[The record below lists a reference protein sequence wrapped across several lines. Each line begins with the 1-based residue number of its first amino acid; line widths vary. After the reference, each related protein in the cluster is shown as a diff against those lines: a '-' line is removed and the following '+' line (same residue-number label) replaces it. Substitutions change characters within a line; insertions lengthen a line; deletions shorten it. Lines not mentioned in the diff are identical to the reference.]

1 MTAKEAQTAMPD
13 NKPAF
18 YPDFFKTGIARL
30 QGNGSV
36 DEVLVALLAS
46 LQQFQRDMKH
56 QTDVKSILRQAH
68 LYLDG
73 LNLVDASAFY
83 LVNPEDLSFE
93 LAFHAPETALE
104 QLKPLIET
112 EMKSG
117 HFAWTLRQETPVFID
132 VQPDDPAAGRMVL
145 HPMHAANRTIGMFCG
160 LLKRQRGTRQDIIF
174 SLLSILLNATGDA
187 LDTAL
192 DTANLKQTIFA
203 TNQGLQKALEENR
216 VLAQIPAES
225 PSPVIRCS
233 RKGQVLYSNDAG
245 LQVLRQM
252 GYRVGDLISGQW
264 FDVLETAF
272 TTTKKQEF
280 EFALSMNPAAV
291 GAVAWAAGATDT
303 PEHRVFTFMVV
314 AVDASQYANFYGTD
328 ITERKR
334 AETQR
339 QKMIDELKSA
349 LQSVNTLS
357 GLLPICA
364 VCKKIRDDKG
374 YWNNVESYI
383 ATHSTAQFSHGICPD
398 CLQHRY
404 GHATQERPPVEK
416 PPTP

>member
-1 MTAKEAQTAMPD
+1 MPD

-93 LAFHAPETALE
+93 LAFHAPATALE
-104 QLKPLIET
+104 LLKPLIET

-132 VQPDDPAAGRMVL
+132 VQPDDPASGRLLL
-145 HPMHAANRTIGMFCG
+145 HPMLAANHTVGMFCG
-160 LLKRQRGTRQDIIF
+160 LLKRQRGARQDIIF

-192 DTANLKQTIFA
+192 ESANLKQTIFA
-203 TNQGLQKALEENR
+203 ANQGLQKALEENR

-233 RKGQVLYSNDAG
+233 RNGQVLYSNDTG
-245 LQVLRQM
+245 LIVLRQL

-264 FDVLETAF
+264 FEVLETAF
-272 TTTKKQEF
+272 KTGKKQEF
-280 EFALSMNPAAV
+280 EFT
-291 GAVAWAAGATDT
+291 VASTASATET
-303 PEHRVFTFMVV
+303 AEQRVFTFMVV

-339 QKMIDELKSA
+339 QKMIDELKAA

-383 ATHSTAQFSHGICPD
+383 ANHSTAQFSHGICPD

-404 GHATQERPPVEK
+404 GHSTQEKPSDGK
-416 PPTP
+416 PPAP